1 MRDDP
6 TMKIM
11 ETMATMEAGQD
22 PLLRLTDAER
32 SEMLR
37 LLEEGKLPP

>member
-11 ETMATMEAGQD
+11 ETMEAGQD

-32 SEMLR
+32 SENASSF
-37 LLEEGKLPP
+37 GGG